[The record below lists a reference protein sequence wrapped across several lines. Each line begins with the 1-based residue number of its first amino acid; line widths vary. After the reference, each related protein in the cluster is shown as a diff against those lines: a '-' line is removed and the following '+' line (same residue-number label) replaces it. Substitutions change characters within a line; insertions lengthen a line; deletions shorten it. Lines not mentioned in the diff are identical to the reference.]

1 VEGKVTPADAIESLN
16 SLINKYDVLGKNI
29 AAQINKF

>member
-1 VEGKVTPADAIESLN
+1 VEGKDTPADAIESLN

-29 AAQINKF
+29 AGKITRF